1 MSIGPFQ
8 PSDTVR
14 IPWEV
19 TLNGKAL
26 AINSPRVQR
35 LVLPNGT
42 DMAGFPMAMSALKP
56 GAYILE
62 LSLHTIGNYT
72 IIMQGEFGD
81 ETIEDMETFVIERP
95 YSYGYPSITAAT
107 DE

>member
-8 PSDTVR
+8 PSDTIR

-19 TLNGKAL
+19 TLNGKPF
-26 AINSPRVQR
+26 AITDPRVQQ

-42 DMAGFPMAMSALKP
+42 NMPGFPMAMSTLKT
-56 GAYILE
+56 GSYMLE
-62 LSLHTIGNYT
+62 LSLHTIGNY
-72 IIMQGEFGD
+72 IAIMQGEFGG
-81 ETIEDMETFVIERP
+81 ETIEDMESFVIEKT
-95 YSYGYPSITAAT
+95 YGYPSINAAT